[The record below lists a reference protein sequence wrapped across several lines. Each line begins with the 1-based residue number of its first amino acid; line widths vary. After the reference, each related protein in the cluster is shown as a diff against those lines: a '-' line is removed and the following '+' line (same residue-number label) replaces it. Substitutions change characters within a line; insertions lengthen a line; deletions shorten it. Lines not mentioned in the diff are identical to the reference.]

1 MPRRVQRI
9 GDFNNN
15 GGIITFPN
23 NINVFANFKLVA
35 AGPCLVAPHFKCP
48 QDPKHCAAVTI
59 PIPISG
65 VFVNGMP
72 VVAEHDFDTCRDI
85 RVLGSS
91 NVFIGP

>member
-1 MPRRVQRI
+1 MPRRVQRQ

-23 NINVFANFKLVA
+23 NTNVFANFRLVA
-35 AGPCLVAPHFKCP
+35 AGPCFITPHFKCP
-48 QDPKHCAAVTI
+48 QQVQHCAALTI
-59 PIPISG
+59 PISN
-65 VFVNGMP
+65 VFVNGLP
-72 VVAEHDFDTCRDI
+72 VVAELDRDTCGDT